1 MRALLE
7 VDLDTETSNKLIKD
21 GTAGSV
27 IQQILG
33 QLKPEA
39 SYFLARNGRRS
50 MVLIVDLTDEPSV
63 VTTCE
68 PFWVQLG
75 AEIALYPCMNTDDL
89 AEGLKRLAEAAA
101 SPAPA

>member
-7 VDLDTETSNKLIKD
+7 IDLDTETTNKLIKD
-21 GTAGSV
+21 GTAAQA

-39 SYFLARNGRRS
+39 SYFHARNGRRS
-50 MVLIVDLTDEPSV
+50 MVLIVDLEDEPSV

-75 AEIALYPCMNTDDL
+75 AEVELYPCMNADDL
-89 AEGLKRLAEAAA
+89 AEGLKRLAAADA